1 MASSISRLVK
11 RQTDISE
18 QIQAPH
24 FPWKID
30 KTMAERG
37 AKIFAANCNSC
48 HGGEETDKRLYS
60 PDEIG
65 TDPQRAKLFTQ
76 LQADRFN
83 KFLAEVDIAGYQAS
97 KMTGLRSTQK
107 YWAASMPG
115 VWARSPYLHNGSVR
129 TMEELLTQPNERQKT
144 FHRGSRVY
152 DPEKMGF
159 TDEGAY
165 VFDTAGPGNANTG
178 HDYGTALA
186 TEQKRDLMEYLKSL

>member
-1 MASSISRLVK
+1 M
-11 RQTDISE
+11 
-18 QIQAPH
+18 
-24 FPWKID
+24 
-30 KTMAERG
+30 
-37 AKIFAANCNSC
+37 
-48 HGGEETDKRLYS
+48 YS

-129 TMEELLTQPNERQKT
+129 TMEELLTQPNERQKA